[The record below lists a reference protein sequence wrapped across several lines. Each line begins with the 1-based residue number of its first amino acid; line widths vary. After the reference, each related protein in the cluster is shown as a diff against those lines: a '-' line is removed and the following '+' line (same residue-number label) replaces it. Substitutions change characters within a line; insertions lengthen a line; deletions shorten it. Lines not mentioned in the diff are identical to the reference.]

1 MINIILKKLKKNSS
15 SEEKKIKKSG
25 LRLAS
30 KFEKNNNTSNSKLK
44 LDLGSGDQKRPGFI
58 GIDLNPKADL
68 QWDLRWGLPFGDN
81 SVDEIRS
88 DHFFEHLELTKVVEL
103 LKECY
108 RVLKKGG
115 KLDFSVPHID
125 PYIDAYLKRDFEF
138 LQEKIFDTPKTEISI
153 YNTCFDKISWLLYR
167 SGEHKSCFDK
177 ESIIDKVKLAGFKNI
192 KTREFDPKIDIQQ
205 RYSSIYIVAI
215 K

>member
-1 MINIILKKLKKNSS
+1 MIYKIMDRGKNFFLQYSDARIKKKGLKYISTITQNKKN
-15 SEEKKIKKSG
+15 E
-25 LRLAS
+25 
-30 KFEKNNNTSNSKLK
+30 LK

-138 LQEKIFDTPKTEISI
+138 LQKKIFDTPKTEISI